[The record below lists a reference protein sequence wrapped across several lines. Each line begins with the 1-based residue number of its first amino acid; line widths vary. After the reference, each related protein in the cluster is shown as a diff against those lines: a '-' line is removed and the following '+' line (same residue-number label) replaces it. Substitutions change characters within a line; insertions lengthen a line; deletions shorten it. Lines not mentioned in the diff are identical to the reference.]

1 MCSRNARIIFG
12 SDSRLS
18 YIVAHTSKR
27 PDGKVV
33 QKRRQGS
40 VETTSWKLFS
50 VLADLTNLGLVSRDL
65 PMTSWDE
72 ELFVSCR
79 LVWGWVLNLDESQQY
94 PSPDVLSRER
104 PGWLLTRSLPTFT
117 SFLAPLIIT
126 SVDLP
131 VHIIGKSS
139 SPVAGLEGIDRSGC
153 TPAPSCDEG

>member
-12 SDSRLS
+12 SNSRLS

-40 VETTSWKLFS
+40 VETTGLKLFS

-72 ELFVSCR
+72 ELCVS
-79 LVWGWVLNLDESQQY
+79 
-94 PSPDVLSRER
+94 LSV
-104 PGWLLTRSLPTFT
+104 
-117 SFLAPLIIT
+117 
-126 SVDLP
+126 SVGVGP
-131 VHIIGKSS
+131 
-139 SPVAGLEGIDRSGC
+139 
-153 TPAPSCDEG
+153 